1 MKKILLFAV
10 CSLIATISYSQKVY
24 AWWDVGAKLG
34 YGLTGMLNN
43 NLFDDRDYEHRLT
56 TGLSYGA
63 KAGMYF
69 GLFNGITVDAMFS
82 SNKQKFDYNFSDG
95 KNYLHNVNWKN
106 LDIAVLYRNQRDG
119 VYIELGP
126 QISLIQKV
134 TNEDLNPN
142 SLFIKSNVTEYYN
155 KNYLSAIF
163 GVGGYIF
170 NSGTFTT
177 MLGFRVGYGFGEMV
191 NDAGKVLHI
200 PTPNEIAYKEKPTT
214 AAFAQIVLEANFALG
229 YYGKTSCSK
238 RATLFSF

>member
-1 MKKILLFAV
+1 MKKILFFAV

-82 SNKQKFDYNFSDG
+82 SNK
-95 KNYLHNVNWKN
+95 
-106 LDIAVLYRNQRDG
+106 RDG

-214 AAFAQIVLEANFALG
+214 AAFAQIVLEANFAL
-229 YYGKTSCSK
+229 
-238 RATLFSF
+238 